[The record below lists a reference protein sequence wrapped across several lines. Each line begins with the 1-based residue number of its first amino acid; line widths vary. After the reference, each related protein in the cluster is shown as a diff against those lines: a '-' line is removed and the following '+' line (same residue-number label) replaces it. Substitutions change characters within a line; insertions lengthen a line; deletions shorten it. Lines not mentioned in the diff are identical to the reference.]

1 MAQWFVDNLNPGFP
15 VADISE
21 QVSSWVLH
29 NHPVGKQL
37 EEQVKIAGDDLAL
50 IKVLDPM
57 TDPAE
62 LAAHVTVDIL
72 A

>member
-1 MAQWFVDNLNPGFP
+1 
-15 VADISE
+15 
-21 QVSSWVLH
+21 
-29 NHPVGKQL
+29 
-37 EEQVKIAGDDLAL
+37 VKIAGDDLAL